1 MSDLNL
7 WIMDTDYLS
16 QLQRGDQRILAHLA
30 QIKPPSIGIT
40 IITVEEQIRGRLA
53 KIRQV
58 ETMKN
63 RQEMILAYQN
73 LEVTVEDFKNY
84 PIFDFTSDANHYY
97 TELLQQKLK
106 IGRQDQK
113 IAAITISV
121 NGILLT
127 RNDRDFSQISNLNIE
142 KF

>member
-1 MSDLNL
+1 
-7 WIMDTDYLS
+7 MDTDYLS
-16 QLQRGDQRILAHLA
+16 QLQRGDQQILEHLA

-58 ETMKN
+58 ETRKN
-63 RQEMILAYQN
+63 RQEMVIAYQN
-73 LEVTVEDFKNY
+73 LRVTVEDFKNY
-84 PIFDFTSDANHYY
+84 PIFDFTSDANHNY

-106 IGRQDQK
+106 IGRQDLK

-127 RNDRDFSQISNLNIE
+127 RNHKDFSQIPNLNLE